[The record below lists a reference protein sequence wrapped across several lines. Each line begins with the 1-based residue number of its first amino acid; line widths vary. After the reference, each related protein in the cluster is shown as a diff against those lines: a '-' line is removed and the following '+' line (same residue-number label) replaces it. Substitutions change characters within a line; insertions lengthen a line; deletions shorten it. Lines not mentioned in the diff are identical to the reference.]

1 MQLTITHQGT
11 KGLKTIGYIYCT
23 IFQKDKIPEL
33 LKKCKDKLPENP
45 EINNLMD
52 NWDIL
57 NISSDLL
64 DLLDCFIQDERH
76 VNGAPNGRGFI
87 LWPTKHAASHTKLL
101 CVPPYQASNNASI

>member
-1 MQLTITHQGT
+1 MPQQKKVKSELSIADDTWNKVNMQLTITHQGT

-52 NWDIL
+52 N
-57 NISSDLL
+57 
-64 DLLDCFIQDERH
+64 
-76 VNGAPNGRGFI
+76 
-87 LWPTKHAASHTKLL
+87 
-101 CVPPYQASNNASI
+101 

>member
-52 NWDIL
+52 N
-57 NISSDLL
+57 
-64 DLLDCFIQDERH
+64 
-76 VNGAPNGRGFI
+76 
-87 LWPTKHAASHTKLL
+87 
-101 CVPPYQASNNASI
+101 